1 MGLRFLSKFFPQ
13 EFNFYELFEKQA
25 AVAVDAAYVFKD
37 MAAKGLDDSH
47 VTAIRALEHA
57 GDEAAHTILEQL
69 DKTFITPF
77 DREDIHALA
86 NELDDVIDQIDTIV
100 NRMRVYRLTSA
111 NKDLQEFS
119 GVIEDAVWALA
130 RAVNGM
136 RNMKSDRLS
145 IEHSCVEVNRLENVS
160 DVLRDNALADLFDT
174 EKDAIAVIKWKE
186 IFQDAEKVLDQCED
200 VAHIVRSIVLKQA

>member
-1 MGLRFLSKFFPQ
+1 MAFRFLSKIFPK
-13 EFNFYELFEKQA
+13 EFNFYALFEKQA
-25 AVAVDAAYVFKD
+25 GIAVE
-37 MAAKGLDDSH
+37 AAKRFKEMASRGLDEAT
-47 VTAIRALEHA
+47 VTAVRNLERE
-57 GDEAAHTILEQL
+57 GDEAAHAILEQL

-86 NELDDVIDQIDTIV
+86 NELDDVTDQIDTIV
-100 NRMRVYRLTSA
+100 NRMRIYKLTGF
-111 NKDLQEFS
+111 NKDLLEFAK
-119 GVIEDAVWALA
+119 VIEEAILTLA

-136 RNMKSDRLS
+136 RDMKNHKL
-145 IEHSCVEVNRLENVS
+145 IEDACVEVNRLENVS
-160 DVLRDNALADLFDT
+160 DAMRDTVLAELFDT

>member
-1 MGLRFLSKFFPQ
+1 MAFRFLSKLFPQ
-13 EFNFYELFEKQA
+13 EFNFYELFEKQVK
-25 AVAVDAAYVFKD
+25 VAVEAADVFKA
-37 MAAKGLDDSH
+37 MATNGLDDSH

-100 NRMRVYRLTSA
+100 NRMRVYRLTGV

-119 GVIEDAVWALA
+119 GVIEDAVSALA

-136 RNMKSDRLS
+136 RNMKNDHLS
-145 IEHSCVEVNRLENVS
+145 IENACVEVNRLENVS
-160 DVLRDNALADLFDT
+160 DVLRDNALANLFDT